1 MTMQLRE
8 YQQRTIDQLYA
19 LQCKYPHK
27 LKDICI
33 MGKPIISMVGLKSH
47 RWTVLSE
54 AQKPSGAS
62 QTGKFWNCV
71 CECGTQRVVY
81 GETIRSGSSKSC
93 GCLKAEKSAV
103 AMKKMRLR
111 QSGSLQDRFFSRFVK
126 LENGCWQWRA
136 HTDKDGY
143 GILPGANQN
152 TRSHR
157 LSYEIHIG
165 EIPKEMIVCHHCDNP
180 GCVNPDHLFVG
191 TPKDNA
197 HDALQKGRHY
207 IGEKNGRSKLTVEK
221 AKEILNS
228 DMNGQKLADKFGVN
242 RSTINNVKRGVTWK

>member
-1 MTMQLRE
+1 MTTNSEPSTSFMPYNANIL
-8 YQQRTIDQLYA
+8 TN
-19 LQCKYPHK
+19 CK
-27 LKDICI
+27 DVSI
-33 MGKPIISMVGLKSH
+33 MGKPIINMAGFKSH

-54 AQKPSGAS
+54 ASKPVGAS
-62 QTGKFWNCV
+62 QTGRFWNCV

-93 GCLKAEKSAV
+93 GCLKAEKSAI
-103 AMKKMRLR
+103 AMKEMRLR

-126 LENGCWQWRA
+126 LENGCWQWRS

-143 GILPGANQN
+143 GILPGANKN

-165 EIPKEMIVCHHCDNP
+165 EIPEGLIVCHHCDNP

-207 IGEKNGRSKLTVEK
+207 IGEKNGRSKLTAKNV
-221 AKEILNS
+221 KEILNS
-228 DMNGQKLADKFGVN
+228 NMNGQQLAEKFGVT
-242 RSTINNVKRGVTWK
+242 RSTINNVRRGVTWKK